1 LPVQVHSAHWIG
13 DVGFSNAV
21 ARYLR
26 EERAAMDHEIEVLT
40 AWGPFRK
47 DAPEEQD

>member
-1 LPVQVHSAHWIG
+1 